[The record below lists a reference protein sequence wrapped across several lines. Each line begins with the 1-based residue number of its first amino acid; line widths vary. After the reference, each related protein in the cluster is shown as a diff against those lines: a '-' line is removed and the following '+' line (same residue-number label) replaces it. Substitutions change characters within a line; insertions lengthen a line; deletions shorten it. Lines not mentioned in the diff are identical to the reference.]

1 MDRNVHPA
9 PQRPSR
15 IRREW
20 LMSLTLT
27 NTHPILI
34 PSPPWRR
41 QVKPAHDTPLPFNFK
56 YFFIV
61 GLGIK
66 VRPSR
71 CGAAGPALI
80 GFVALTSRRRKS
92 GGGKR
97 LSAGTPDISTL
108 KSNAGTSIEFRSIK
122 SRDACLAPAWHA
134 TPWFIASRLTLDD
147 GSLLDPTT
155 WALVALMPARVQFTR
170 DRHEPGH
177 QAIGRPPGSRAR
189 RIFHVKAFVTP
200 SLPARR

>member
-1 MDRNVHPA
+1 
-9 PQRPSR
+9 
-15 IRREW
+15 
-20 LMSLTLT
+20 
-27 NTHPILI
+27 
-34 PSPPWRR
+34 
-41 QVKPAHDTPLPFNFK
+41 VKPAHDTPLPFNFK
-56 YFFIV
+56 YFFV
-61 GLGIK
+61 AGLGIE

-134 TPWFIASRLTLDD
+134 TPWFIASRLILDD

-189 RIFHVKAFVTP
+189 RIFFP
-200 SLPARR
+200 SRPSSRQASRQEDESERRPSRHARGSQTAKGRGRQQKDAETRKGPILTIFK